1 MKFIKGILQDIRQR
15 QNLDIYLAILIA
27 IAVSVL
33 GAAQIADQN
42 IVSSAVLATLALVSL
57 SLLANRREND
67 EIQKNLLK
75 LTGNSQLA
83 DKFFRKEYDTSKVLQ
98 LVRNSRKVYF
108 LGSGFTSLIPLI
120 REELSDNPPSETELK
135 FLLMKPSGNAAS
147 IAAFRGDRSAE
158 EINVLLNKSLSD
170 IEQLAK
176 RMTNG
181 KVEYRVIDY
190 LPPYN
195 IEVFDPQL
203 PSGRMLVRLAA
214 FRTST
219 FIRPLFELTAKDDN
233 AWFNFFLEQFE
244 TLWKESESYNQ
255 NNWVQIAHSG

>member
-1 MKFIKGILQDIRQR
+1 MKFIKDIFRDIHQR

-27 IAVSVL
+27 IVVSVL
-33 GAAQIADQN
+33 GVAQIADQN

-67 EIQKNLLK
+67 EIQKNLLR
-75 LTGNSQLA
+75 LTGTGQLA
-83 DKFFRKEYDTSKVLQ
+83 DKFFRKEYDTSKVLH
-98 LVRNSRKVYF
+98 LVRNSQKVYF
-108 LGSGFTSLIPLI
+108 LGSGFTTLIPLI
-120 REELSDNPPSETELK
+120 REELSNNPPSELELK
-135 FLLMKPSGNAAS
+135 FLLMKPSGNATS
-147 IAAFRGDRSAE
+147 IAAFRGDRSVE
-158 EINVLLNKSLSD
+158 EINVLLEKSLSD

-176 RMTNG
+176 KMTSG

-195 IEVFDPQL
+195 IEAFDPQH
-203 PSGRMLVRLAA
+203 PSGHMFVRLAA

-244 TLWKESESYNQ
+244 TLWKESENYKP
-255 NNWVQIAHSG
+255 NN